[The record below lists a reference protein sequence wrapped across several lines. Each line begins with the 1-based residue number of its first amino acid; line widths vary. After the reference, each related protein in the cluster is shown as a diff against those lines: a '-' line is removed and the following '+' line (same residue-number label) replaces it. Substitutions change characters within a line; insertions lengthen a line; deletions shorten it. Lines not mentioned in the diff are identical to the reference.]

1 MAEHPLSLT
10 LEEIYH
16 GGMKAVECPRTII
29 DGVSGHNMP
38 VTELLNVRITPG
50 VREGTRCAP
59 PHSQAAGKCFSGVP
73 PYDVS
78 TFCAPCRVHALSLQG
93 LPSSLRI
100 PLTPLRIGDGLC
112 NSFTGLVASEPG

>member
-38 VTELLNVRITPG
+38 VTQLLNVRITPG

-59 PHSQAAGKCFSGVP
+59 PHSKAAGN
-73 PYDVS
+73 VS
-78 TFCAPCRVHALSLQG
+78 QVFHHMM
-93 LPSSLRI
+93 
-100 PLTPLRIGDGLC
+100 
-112 NSFTGLVASEPG
+112 